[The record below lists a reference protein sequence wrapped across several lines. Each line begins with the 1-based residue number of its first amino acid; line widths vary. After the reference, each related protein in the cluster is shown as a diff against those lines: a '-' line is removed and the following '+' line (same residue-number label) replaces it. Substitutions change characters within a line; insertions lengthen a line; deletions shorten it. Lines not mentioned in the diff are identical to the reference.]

1 MLTPSKA
8 AMNQMIK
15 DCLGDNYFMVSSVS
29 LQATHLVVFA
39 HLKLGPLISSVSTD
53 SVATGL
59 KGSMGNKGSVKVS
72 FKLAET
78 SITVINSHLHSGQDE
93 VVQRNKDIKQILKKF
108 IEP

>member
-1 MLTPSKA
+1 
-8 AMNQMIK
+8 MIN
-15 DCLGDNYFMVSSVS
+15 DCLGENYFMVSSVS

-59 KGSMGNKGSVKVS
+59 KGNMGNKGSVKVS

-78 SITVINSHLHSGQDE
+78 SITVINSHLHSG
-93 VVQRNKDIKQILKKF
+93 
-108 IEP
+108 

>member
-1 MLTPSKA
+1 
-8 AMNQMIK
+8 MIK
-15 DCLGDNYFMVSSVS
+15 DCLGENYFMVSSVS

-78 SITVINSHLHSGQDE
+78 SITVINSHLHSG
-93 VVQRNKDIKQILKKF
+93 
-108 IEP
+108 

>member
-1 MLTPSKA
+1 
-8 AMNQMIK
+8 MIN
-15 DCLGDNYFMVSSVS
+15 DCLGENYFMVSSVS

-59 KGSMGNKGSVKVS
+59 KGNMGNKGSVKVS

-108 IEP
+108 IEPQKPAKQ

>member
-1 MLTPSKA
+1 M
-8 AMNQMIK
+8 
-15 DCLGDNYFMVSSVS
+15 
-29 LQATHLVVFA
+29 FA

-78 SITVINSHLHSGQDE
+78 SFTVINSHLHSGQDE

-108 IEP
+108 IEPQKAAKQ

>member
-1 MLTPSKA
+1 
-8 AMNQMIK
+8 MNQMLK

-39 HLKLGPLISSVSTD
+39 HLRLAPLISAVTTD

-78 SITVINSHLHSGQDE
+78 SITCINSHLHSGQDE
-93 VVQRNKDIKQILKKF
+93 VT
-108 IEP
+108 

>member
-1 MLTPSKA
+1 
-8 AMNQMIK
+8 
-15 DCLGDNYFMVSSVS
+15 MVSSVS

-93 VVQRNKDIKQILKKF
+93 VVQRNKDIKEILKKF
-108 IEP
+108 IEPQKPAKQQKNQVMPA

>member
-1 MLTPSKA
+1 
-8 AMNQMIK
+8 MIK

-78 SITVINSHLHSGQDE
+78 SFTVINSHLHSGQDE
-93 VVQRNKDIKQILKKF
+93 VVQRNKDIKLILKKF
-108 IEP
+108 IEPQKAAKQ

>member
-1 MLTPSKA
+1 
-8 AMNQMIK
+8 MIK
-15 DCLGDNYFMVSSVS
+15 DCLGDNYFMASSVS

-78 SITVINSHLHSGQDE
+78 SFTVINSHLHSGQDE

-108 IEP
+108 IEPQKAAKQ